1 MAQISRVYKSEIPVL
16 IHIFCRNYSQQRRK
30 YNYYEILH
38 VSSNATQKE
47 IKDAYIKLSKQ
58 MHPDSGN
65 KGNHDDFVKINEA
78 YTVLSSKQNR
88 HYYDIDLKNDNVH
101 ENCDY
106 QRTRYDNRYRYA
118 YDMQYSTS
126 IRKHSEKNKER
137 AIIFFFFLLI
147 VGVSLQVIRV
157 IIWSKVNREAAL
169 RKSNK
174 ILVEHENN
182 LKRYSRFYM
191 HIVSLFTIS

>member
-118 YDMQYSTS
+118 YDMQYST
-126 IRKHSEKNKER
+126 R
-137 AIIFFFFLLI
+137 
-147 VGVSLQVIRV
+147 VSLQVIRV

-182 LKRYSRFYM
+182 LKRYENKTFKEKLEIFEKLM
-191 HIVSLFTIS
+191 AEKFKDDK

>member
-1 MAQISRVYKSEIPVL
+1 
-16 IHIFCRNYSQQRRK
+16 
-30 YNYYEILH
+30 
-38 VSSNATQKE
+38 
-47 IKDAYIKLSKQ
+47 
-58 MHPDSGN
+58 
-65 KGNHDDFVKINEA
+65 
-78 YTVLSSKQNR
+78 
-88 HYYDIDLKNDNVH
+88 
-101 ENCDY
+101 
-106 QRTRYDNRYRYA
+106 
-118 YDMQYSTS
+118 MQYSTS

-182 LKRYSRFYM
+182 LKRYENKTFKEKLEIFEKLM
-191 HIVSLFTIS
+191 AEKFKDDK